1 MLRNILLPTDGS
13 GSALLAAETLADL
26 ISAPAETK
34 VTVAIIIEPLSVETT
49 DYDQAIIDRQ
59 NDKMRERAQ
68 AALDATGSVLS
79 RKGITYETK
88 IVEGDPVSLAIA
100 NEVQTGAYD
109 VVAMGSRGLGMQKNN
124 LHYLGSVT
132 EHVIRRVGVPVLVIP
147 VHKDK

>member
-1 MLRNILLPTDGS
+1 MLQNILLPTDGS
-13 GSALLAAETLADL
+13 SSALLAAETLADL
-26 ISAPAETK
+26 IAVPSDTT

-49 DYDQAIIDRQ
+49 DYDQEIIDRQ
-59 NDKMRERAQ
+59 NAKMRDRAQ
-68 AALDATGSVLS
+68 AALDATCMVFS
-79 RKGITYETK
+79 RKGIKYESK

-100 NEVQTGAYD
+100 TEIQSGSYD
-109 VVAMGSRGLGMQKNN
+109 IVAMGSRGLGMQKNN